1 MKVSAFA
8 RAGLLVVLVA
18 GAMTACTEE
27 QRDEVAEVAA
37 RTIAAEGGEEG
48 FANEGIEVDGD
59 LECTATSEGGAERVA
74 VSCTG
79 TGVDG
84 EELAVEGD
92 LRVQIGDDGDSARGS
107 FVGTADGE
115 EVFSEECV
123 GTGC

>member
-1 MKVSAFA
+1 MKGHLIASIGV
-8 RAGLLVVLVA
+8 LVVLMAA
-18 GAMTACTEE
+18 GSVACTEE
-27 QRDEVAEVAA
+27 QRDEVAEVVA
-37 RTIAAEGGEEG
+37 RTIAAQGGEEG

-92 LRVQIGDDGDSARGS
+92 LRVQIGDNGDSARGS

-115 EVFSEECV
+115 EVFSKECI
-123 GTGC
+123 GTDC